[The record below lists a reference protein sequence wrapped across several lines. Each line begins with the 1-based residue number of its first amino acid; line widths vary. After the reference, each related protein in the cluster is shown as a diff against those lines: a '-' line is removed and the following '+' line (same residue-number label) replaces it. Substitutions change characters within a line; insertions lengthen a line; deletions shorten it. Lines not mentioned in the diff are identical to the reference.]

1 MMRKATETHKTTVYL
16 EEKVARAVRKKATGT
31 DTSVSSLVNQA
42 LKLSLAEDAEDYA
55 DIEKRK
61 SEPDIPFDEVVARLK
76 KSGKI

>member
-1 MMRKATETHKTTVYL
+1 MRKTTETQKTTVYL
-16 EEKVARAVRKKATGT
+16 EKKIASAVRRKATGA

-61 SEPDIPFDEVVARLK
+61 KEPDIPFDEVVAELK